1 MKLIH
6 LANFKSTN
14 IGNGALIRGTEQI
27 LTEDLGP
34 IEFLAEPWDDYTFE
48 IKKFDRSF
56 VNKVNYSDGLLVGG
70 AVAFNGRHY
79 LPNAG
84 FRLDLPYDLLTQIEK
99 PIIFYGISYK
109 FWPKQY
115 YHHRDKLIKT
125 MGWLLSNP
133 KVLFAVRND
142 GCKSWLGSLIGY
154 RSDRII
160 EVPDPALFVTA
171 TDNEYP
177 ELVKDRPNVLLSL
190 NNEDEVY
197 RYGGKMREFFWS
209 VLGPYISEKKL
220 LKLWRYI
227 PGWQRRKTSF
237 LKRLAQ
243 AIEKLV
249 AEQELNLILVP
260 HYFDDYATMTE
271 LIGFLKPRIL
281 HQVTISTGLMRV
293 PETEYFYGRY
303 AKADLALSMRIHSMS
318 PAIGLGIPMIPL
330 VSQTRMSDF
339 LEDVG
344 LRDIGVD
351 IFDPDL
357 ADKVY
362 TKVKYAL
369 ANKKEFKDRF
379 RNVYEKQRNEFRR
392 FNKKVAE
399 LLDPRPRL

>member
-14 IGNGALIRGTEQI
+14 IGNGALIRGTEQV

-48 IKKFDRSF
+48 IKKFDQSF
-56 VNKVNYSDGLLVGG
+56 VDMVNNSDGLLVGG
-70 AVAFNGRHY
+70 AVTFNGRHY

-84 FRLDLPYDLLTQIEK
+84 FRLDLPYNLLTQIKK

-125 MGWLLSNP
+125 MDWLLANP

-142 GCKSWLGSLIGY
+142 GCKSWLESLIGY
-154 RSDRII
+154 QSDKII

-177 ELVKDRPNVLLSL
+177 ELVQDRPNVILSL
-190 NNEDEVY
+190 NNEDEIY
-197 RYGGKMREFFWS
+197 RYGGKAREIFWS
-209 VLGPYISEKKL
+209 VFGPYVSEKKL
-220 LKLWRYI
+220 LKLWRYV
-227 PGWQRRKTSF
+227 PGWQKRRTVF

-243 AIEKLV
+243 AIERLV

-260 HYFDDYATMTE
+260 HYFDDYTTMTE
-271 LIGFLKPRIL
+271 LMGFLKPRIL

-293 PETEYFYGRY
+293 PQTEYFYGRY
-303 AKADLALSMRIHSMS
+303 VKADLALSMRIHSMS
-318 PAIGLGIPMIPL
+318 PSIGLGIPVIPL

-339 LEDVG
+339 LDNVG

-351 IFDPDL
+351 IFDSDL
-357 ADKVY
+357 TNKVY
-362 TKVKYAL
+362 IKTKHAL
-369 ANKKEFKDRF
+369 SKKKEIRDRF
-379 RNVYEKQRNEFRR
+379 KNVSEEQRKEFRR

-399 LLDPRPRL
+399 LLGLQPRL

>member
-1 MKLIH
+1 MIH

-14 IGNGALIRGTEQI
+14 IGNGALILRTEQV

-48 IKKFDRSF
+48 IKKFDQDF
-56 VNKVNYSDGLLVGG
+56 VNKINRSDGLLVGG

-84 FRLDLPYDLLTQIEK
+84 FRLDLPYSLLTQIKK

-125 MGWLLSNP
+125 MDWLLSNP

-142 GCKSWLGSLIGY
+142 GCKSWLESLIGY
-154 RSDRII
+154 QSNKII

-171 TDNEYP
+171 VDHRYP
-177 ELVKDRPNVLLSL
+177 ELVEDRPNIILSL

-197 RYGGKMREFFWS
+197 RYGGRAREMFWS
-209 VLGPYISEKKL
+209 IFGPYVSEKKL

-227 PGWQRRKTSF
+227 PGWQKQRTAF

-271 LIGFLKPRIL
+271 LMSFLKPRIL

-293 PETEYFYGRY
+293 PQTEYFYGRY
-303 AKADLALSMRIHSMS
+303 AKADLVISMRIHSMS
-318 PAIGLGIPMIPL
+318 PSIGLGTPMIPL
-330 VSQTRMSDF
+330 VSQSRMADF
-339 LEDVG
+339 LENVG

-351 IFDPDL
+351 ILDPDL

-362 TKVKYAL
+362 VKAKYAL
-369 ANKKEFKDRF
+369 ANKKELKDRF
-379 RNVYEKQRNEFRR
+379 RNVSEEQRNEFKK
-392 FNKKVAE
+392 FNKKVAR
-399 LLDPRPRL
+399 LLDLRPLL